1 MLRMTHWMTHW
12 MTYGWTTD
20 RTTGWWLPGMLLGI
34 LLGLSVAAPGRTPP
48 ADVLFINGTV
58 HTLDDRQPRAE
69 AVAVRRGRIVF
80 VGSTAEAMTYRG
92 PRTRL
97 VDLAGAVMYP
107 GFTDAHCHL
116 FGIGEREL
124 TLNLEGTN
132 TRAAFLAAVA
142 ARVAQTPKGEW
153 IVGRGWIE
161 TFWTPPTFPTAAELD
176 AIAPE
181 HPVFLVRA
189 DGHASVVNTLA
200 LRQAGIDA
208 QTPNPPGGDIL
219 RDATTGQPTGM
230 LIDRAQDLVR
240 RLLPRLS
247 PEDYARAAIAGAQR
261 ELSLGWCT
269 IHNAGSS
276 LLETNLLRR
285 LCRTGAIKLRV
296 YNAAANRPA
305 EVAALLR
312 RGPIIGEA
320 NGRFTMRTI
329 KAYMDGALGSR
340 GAALLAPY
348 ADADTTGLFLTPP
361 DELRALCRQ
370 ALRAGIQIQTHAIGD
385 RANRQVLDI
394 YEQVFA
400 EVPPAQRRVRDPR
413 WRIEHAQILHPSDI
427 PRFAQLGVI
436 ASMQPSH
443 AISDLHFAPR
453 RLGLE
458 RLAGAYAWR
467 ALLDGK
473 AIIAGGSDA
482 PVERGEPLI
491 EFYAAVTRKDLT
503 GFSGAGWHPEQAVS
517 RLEALKMLTLWPAYA
532 AFEEDL
538 AGTIAV
544 GKRADFT
551 VLSADLLTIP
561 ETDILRARC
570 LMTIIGG
577 EVVFRAQEPT
587 TGNSAPAGTGSG
599 NQPDKRRAPQP
610 HNWRRKQVGAAGRP
624 LDAGVDHRA
633 KQSPPQ
639 PPAIE
644 RF

>member
-1 MLRMTHWMTHW
+1 MTHRIVHPL
-12 MTYGWTTD
+12 TYWTA
-20 RTTGWWLPGMLLGI
+20 RLWLLGV
-34 LLGLSVAAPGRTPP
+34 LLGLPASALGRSPQ
-48 ADVLFINGTV
+48 ADVVFFNGLIQ
-58 HTLDDRQPRAE
+58 TLDERQPQAE
-69 AVAVRRGRIVF
+69 AVAVRRGRIIF
-80 VGSTAEAMTYRG
+80 VGSKSKAMTYRG
-92 PRTRL
+92 PQTRL
-97 VDLAGAVMYP
+97 VDLKGAVMYP

-124 TLNLEGTN
+124 ALNLEGTN
-132 TRAAFLAAVA
+132 TRAAFLAAIANHVA
-142 ARVAQTPKGEW
+142 RTPKGEW

-176 AIAPE
+176 AVAPE
-181 HPVFLVRA
+181 HPLFLVRA

-200 LRQAGIDA
+200 LKQAGIDE
-208 QTPNPPGGDIL
+208 QTPNPPGGAIL
-219 RDATTGQPTGM
+219 RDKVTGKLTGM
-230 LIDRAQDLVR
+230 LIDHAQELVR

-247 PEDYARAAIAGAQR
+247 PEDYERAAIVGAQR
-261 ELSLGWCT
+261 ELSLGWCA

-276 LLETNLLRR
+276 LLETSLLRR

-312 RGPIIGEA
+312 SGPIVGEA

-348 ADADTTGLFLTPP
+348 ADADTTGLFLTSP

-394 YEQVFA
+394 YEQVLA
-400 EVPPAQRRVRDPR
+400 EVPLAQRRVREPR

-427 PRFAQLGVI
+427 PRFAQLGTI

-443 AISDLHFAPR
+443 AISDLHFAPH

-467 ALLDGK
+467 SLLDSK
-473 AIIAGGSDA
+473 VIIAGGSDA

-503 GFSGAGWHPEQAVS
+503 GFSGEGWHPEQAVG
-517 RLEALKMLTLWPAYA
+517 RLEALNMLTLWPAYA
-532 AFEEDL
+532 AFEEQI
-538 AGTIAV
+538 AGTITV

-551 VLSADLLTIP
+551 VLSDDLLTIP
-561 ETDILRARC
+561 ERDILRVRC
-570 LMTIIGG
+570 LMTIISG
-577 EVVFRAQEPT
+577 EVVFRAKNSENGDNPSPTRPRQEP
-587 TGNSAPAGTGSG
+587 S
-599 NQPDKRRAPQP
+599 R
-610 HNWRRKQVGAAGRP
+610 
-624 LDAGVDHRA
+624 
-633 KQSPPQ
+633 
-639 PPAIE
+639 
-644 RF
+644 

>member
-1 MLRMTHWMTHW
+1 MAHRI
-12 MTYGWTTD
+12 TYWTI
-20 RTTGWWLPGMLLGI
+20 WLGLAGA
-34 LLGLSVAAPGRTPP
+34 LLGLPVAALGRTPP
-48 ADVLFINGTV
+48 ADVVFFNGTV
-58 HTLDDRQPRAE
+58 HTLDDRQPQAE
-69 AVAVRRGRIVF
+69 AVAVRRGRIIF
-80 VGSTAEAMTYRG
+80 VGSTAKAMTYRG
-92 PRTRL
+92 PKTRL

-124 TLNLEGTN
+124 TLNLEGAN

-176 AIAPE
+176 TVAPE

-200 LRQAGIDA
+200 LKQAGIDE
-208 QTPNPPGGDIL
+208 QTPDPPGGAIM
-219 RDATTGQPTGM
+219 RDKETGKPTGM
-230 LIDRAQDLVR
+230 LIDYAQELVR

-247 PEDYARAAIAGAQR
+247 PEDYERAAVAAAQR
-261 ELSLGWCT
+261 ELALGWCT
-269 IHNAGSS
+269 VHNAGSS

-285 LCRTGAIKLRV
+285 LCRTGAIKLRI

-305 EVAALLR
+305 EVADLFR

-361 DELRALCRQ
+361 DQLRALCRQ

-394 YEQVFA
+394 YEQVLA

-467 ALLDGK
+467 SLLDSK

-482 PVERGEPLI
+482 PVERGDPII

-532 AFEEDL
+532 AFEEHI
-538 AGTIAV
+538 AGTITV

-551 VLSADLLTIP
+551 VLSDDLLTIP
-561 ETDILRARC
+561 EADILRVRC
-570 LMTIIGG
+570 LMTVIGG
-577 EVVFRAQEPT
+577 EVVFRAKEHAA
-587 TGNSAPAGTGSG
+587 GNSTPSTAPRECS
-599 NQPDKRRAPQP
+599 
-610 HNWRRKQVGAAGRP
+610 
-624 LDAGVDHRA
+624 
-633 KQSPPQ
+633 
-639 PPAIE
+639 
-644 RF
+644 

>member
-1 MLRMTHWMTHW
+1 MR
-12 MTYGWTTD
+12 D
-20 RTTGWWLPGMLLGI
+20 KETG
-34 LLGLSVAAPGRTPP
+34 
-48 ADVLFINGTV
+48 
-58 HTLDDRQPRAE
+58 
-69 AVAVRRGRIVF
+69 
-80 VGSTAEAMTYRG
+80 
-92 PRTRL
+92 
-97 VDLAGAVMYP
+97 
-107 GFTDAHCHL
+107 
-116 FGIGEREL
+116 
-124 TLNLEGTN
+124 
-132 TRAAFLAAVA
+132 
-142 ARVAQTPKGEW
+142 K
-153 IVGRGWIE
+153 
-161 TFWTPPTFPTAAELD
+161 
-176 AIAPE
+176 
-181 HPVFLVRA
+181 
-189 DGHASVVNTLA
+189 
-200 LRQAGIDA
+200 
-208 QTPNPPGGDIL
+208 
-219 RDATTGQPTGM
+219 PTGM
-230 LIDRAQDLVR
+230 LIDYAQELVR

-247 PEDYARAAIAGAQR
+247 PEDYERAAVAAAQR
-261 ELSLGWCT
+261 ALALGWCT
-269 IHNAGSS
+269 VHNAGSS

-285 LCRTGAIKLRV
+285 LCRTGAIKLRI

-305 EVAALLR
+305 EVADLFR

-361 DELRALCRQ
+361 DQLRALCRQ

-394 YEQVFA
+394 YEQVLA

-467 ALLDGK
+467 SLLDSK

-482 PVERGEPLI
+482 PVERGDPII

-517 RLEALKMLTLWPAYA
+517 RLEALKLLTLWPAYA
-532 AFEEDL
+532 AFEEHI
-538 AGTIAV
+538 AGTITV

-551 VLSADLLTIP
+551 VLSDDLLTIP
-561 ETDILRARC
+561 EADILRVRC
-570 LMTIIGG
+570 LMTVISG
-577 EVVFRAQEPT
+577 EVVFRAKEHAA
-587 TGNSAPAGTGSG
+587 GNSTPSTAP
-599 NQPDKRRAPQP
+599 RE
-610 HNWRRKQVGAAGRP
+610 
-624 LDAGVDHRA
+624 LDSSLPYSTR
-633 KQSPPQ
+633 
-639 PPAIE
+639 
-644 RF
+644 

>member
-1 MLRMTHWMTHW
+1 
-12 MTYGWTTD
+12 
-20 RTTGWWLPGMLLGI
+20 
-34 LLGLSVAAPGRTPP
+34 
-48 ADVLFINGTV
+48 
-58 HTLDDRQPRAE
+58 
-69 AVAVRRGRIVF
+69 
-80 VGSTAEAMTYRG
+80 
-92 PRTRL
+92 
-97 VDLAGAVMYP
+97 
-107 GFTDAHCHL
+107 
-116 FGIGEREL
+116 
-124 TLNLEGTN
+124 
-132 TRAAFLAAVA
+132 
-142 ARVAQTPKGEW
+142 
-153 IVGRGWIE
+153 
-161 TFWTPPTFPTAAELD
+161 
-176 AIAPE
+176 
-181 HPVFLVRA
+181 
-189 DGHASVVNTLA
+189 
-200 LRQAGIDA
+200 
-208 QTPNPPGGDIL
+208 
-219 RDATTGQPTGM
+219 
-230 LIDRAQDLVR
+230 
-240 RLLPRLS
+240 
-247 PEDYARAAIAGAQR
+247 
-261 ELSLGWCT
+261 
-269 IHNAGSS
+269 
-276 LLETNLLRR
+276 
-285 LCRTGAIKLRV
+285 
-296 YNAAANRPA
+296 
-305 EVAALLR
+305 
-312 RGPIIGEA
+312 
-320 NGRFTMRTI
+320 
-329 KAYMDGALGSR
+329 
-340 GAALLAPY
+340 
-348 ADADTTGLFLTPP
+348 
-361 DELRALCRQ
+361 
-370 ALRAGIQIQTHAIGD
+370 
-385 RANRQVLDI
+385 
-394 YEQVFA
+394 
-400 EVPPAQRRVRDPR
+400 
-413 WRIEHAQILHPSDI
+413 
-427 PRFAQLGVI
+427 
-436 ASMQPSH
+436 MQPSH